1 MQLRKTNLEPF
12 QLNIVFCLITRT
24 TTTIFI
30 WCPEKFYFIILL
42 FNEKGSEAIDWF
54 IANGFAITRQEGIE
68 IGQVCKLIFV
78 E

>member
-30 WCPEKFYFIILL
+30 WCPEKFYFIIL
-42 FNEKGSEAIDWF
+42 FYEKGSEAIDWF

-68 IGQVCKLIFV
+68 IGQVCKLIFA

>member
-12 QLNIVFCLITRT
+12 QLNIVFCLIT
-24 TTTIFI
+24 TTTITIFI
-30 WCPEKFYFIILL
+30 LCPEKFYFIIL
-42 FNEKGSEAIDWF
+42 FYEKGSEAIDWF
-54 IANGFAITRQEGIE
+54 IANGFATTRQEGIE

>member
-12 QLNIVFCLITRT
+12 QLNIVFCLITTT

-30 WCPEKFYFIILL
+30 SCPEKFYFIIL
-42 FNEKGSEAIDWF
+42 FYEKGSEAIDWF
-54 IANGFAITRQEGIE
+54 IANGFATTRQEGIE